1 MKKKEIQ
8 ISSNL
13 KKKLSL
19 ISIFFIIVSFP
30 VNDQIFLFFRF
41 QDFFVMFFMIINFDV
56 VRREELKLVFI
67 ILIILIFTNLIGS
80 VYFDSF
86 YFNKLAFFYKILIPI
101 IFFFQIDNFLNS
113 KNIEKIQN
121 FLDIGFIIF
130 LTYIFAT
137 FQINIDFLV
146 PKTIFPGTF
155 EIFSQQLDN
164 GDRHLVGALV
174 GIFFSIKLIYLLKEK
189 KYIASVI
196 TYIIFLNSLYVF
208 QSRGLA
214 LFFLIS
220 VYLTLNHFFK
230 STKFKQTIQLSLY
243 VLIIIFFFIFFDSNL
258 NLKRFNL
265 YELKMLFEI
274 IEYPIVEL
282 GPHSNRITAFFSL
295 VPENYIFLFT
305 GVGFTYYKFIFIDNG
320 LVFILFSFGIIPL
333 IFLMYYIKKYFN
345 FKLTSEYSINIL
357 ILVTIILN
365 LFVSEFVLV
374 SRFIFLVLIMYK
386 YSSIKSELLISK
398 KINQK

>member
-1 MKKKEIQ
+1 MKRLCKYQLKEIQ

-230 STKFKQTIQLSLY
+230 ATKFKQTIQLSLY

-295 VPENYIFLFT
+295 VL
-305 GVGFTYYKFIFIDNG
+305 
-320 LVFILFSFGIIPL
+320 
-333 IFLMYYIKKYFN
+333 
-345 FKLTSEYSINIL
+345 
-357 ILVTIILN
+357 
-365 LFVSEFVLV
+365 
-374 SRFIFLVLIMYK
+374 
-386 YSSIKSELLISK
+386 
-398 KINQK
+398 